1 MARRP
6 RQNHSAAFKA
16 KVALAAVK
24 DEKTLAELAA
34 QFDVHANVIK
44 TWRDQLFSRA
54 SACGHADEADGH
66 RGDLPPSEYLEAGTG
81 TQNLPVTIQERSDPA
96 TQSGLGNGHY
106 LHPHGARLR
115 LSDRRQSS

>member
-6 RQNHSAAFKA
+6 HRNHRAAFKA
-16 KVALAAVK
+16 KGALATV
-24 DEKTLAELAA
+24 EGETTLAELAA

-66 RGDLPPSEYLEAGTG
+66 RGDLPPSEHLETGTG
-81 TQNLPVTIQERSDPA
+81 PQNLPVSTQERSDPA

-106 LHPHGARLR
+106 LYPHGARLC
-115 LSDRRQSS
+115 LSCRRH